1 MFAPPHPDKSLS
13 LHIAY
18 LEITGNHEKCY
29 TKEWDHTNNL
39 WNNTTEIINDDM
51 IVEFAYDTNKSDKRL
66 CWIPIK
72 VRNDKS
78 STYKYA
84 MNQKQKY
91 FNKINSLINKESS
104 SVNYSKLFSE
114 ISPILKTIPR
124 FRNITLEYF
133 NSNKAII
140 KEYFADIYHIKY
152 EITQSNLV
160 REITVNYGNN
170 YKTANNVWKSINNPI
185 TEDILFGRNDVPLSI
200 DNDNKYYNRD
210 VSIKREKSVTID
222 LQNFHNR
229 IIKNTLIKYAS
240 SLIKNDVKSL
250 LDLATG
256 KGGDLYKWY
265 TSGINEVVGI
275 DNNYDNIFNP
285 DDGACSRRNQL
296 IIDNQVDTNQ
306 FNIQFLVGDIC
317 NDIKSPLNYNDSV
330 SSSIYEKVLASR
342 DQFDIISIMFAIHY
356 CFDTKEKLD
365 MLIDNIDKN
374 LKNGGILIG
383 TCLDGEKVYK
393 LLHSLK
399 LDESIVGTKSNKL
412 IWKITKKYNRNTFE
426 ANDTC
431 LNKEISVLMSSIN
444 KEITEYLVNF
454 DYLKQK
460 LAEKKINLLSDIHTN
475 EQLGINATDT
485 FDKIYENLDKLKI
498 AGNIKKSCRPL
509 SDDEKKIS
517 FLSRYF
523 IFQKM

>member
-1 MFAPPHPDKSLS
+1 M
-13 LHIAY
+13 
-18 LEITGNHEKCY
+18 
-29 TKEWDHTNNL
+29 
-39 WNNTTEIINDDM
+39 
-51 IVEFAYDTNKSDKRL
+51 
-66 CWIPIK
+66 
-72 VRNDKS
+72 
-78 STYKYA
+78 
-84 MNQKQKY
+84 
-91 FNKINSLINKESS
+91 
-104 SVNYSKLFSE
+104 
-114 ISPILKTIPR
+114 
-124 FRNITLEYF
+124 
-133 NSNKAII
+133 
-140 KEYFADIYHIKY
+140 
-152 EITQSNLV
+152 
-160 REITVNYGNN
+160 
-170 YKTANNVWKSINNPI
+170 
-185 TEDILFGRNDVPLSI
+185 
-200 DNDNKYYNRD
+200 
-210 VSIKREKSVTID
+210 
-222 LQNFHNR
+222 
-229 IIKNTLIKYAS
+229 
-240 SLIKNDVKSL
+240 
-250 LDLATG
+250 LD
-256 KGGDLYKWY
+256 
-265 TSGINEVVGI
+265 
-275 DNNYDNIFNP
+275 
-285 DDGACSRRNQL
+285 QL